1 MRQPLCHAFLSDNNL
16 QRACVAEGGNFD
28 WLFKETVR
36 GRIRG
41 CPPRQ
46 SLHFRL
52 TGVTVVGVTACT
64 FTAYDEALQRVRPK
78 WCAAV
83 QYGGMMKRCRG
94 LNLYTRSS
102 NSPLL
107 SPAWSPGDEGPP
119 PAPPGEFPRK

>member
-52 TGVTVVGVTACT
+52 TGVTVVGVTVS
-64 FTAYDEALQRVRPK
+64 AYDEALQRVRPK
-78 WCAAV
+78 W
-83 QYGGMMKRCRG
+83 
-94 LNLYTRSS
+94 
-102 NSPLL
+102 
-107 SPAWSPGDEGPP
+107 
-119 PAPPGEFPRK
+119 